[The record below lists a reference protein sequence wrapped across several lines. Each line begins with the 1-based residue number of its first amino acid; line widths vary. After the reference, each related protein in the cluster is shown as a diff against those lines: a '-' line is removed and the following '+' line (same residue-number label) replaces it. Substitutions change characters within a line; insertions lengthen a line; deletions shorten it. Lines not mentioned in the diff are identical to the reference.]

1 MDYIVQFGAL
11 TEMQTRLWAW
21 QICLAV
27 QYLHTLGNCKLLL
40 WMDGCF
46 VRSYFSGITHR
57 DIKCENILITHNNNV
72 KLTDFGF
79 SRFEIWIKESY
90 L

>member
-27 QYLHTLGNCKLLL
+27 QYLHTLGNCKHFL

-79 SRFEIWIKESY
+79 SRFEIWMKGNYS
-90 L
+90 